1 MGGRFELSS
10 RKKGDSWA
18 GGKCL
23 SLKGWRRSG
32 TLPDDPAGSGKAPST
47 SRYDGKL
54 VAEPYHMLVAG
65 VRLGAGVA
73 AAVRIP
79 IAILHC
85 GVHTGSPQPPS
96 PDAPSPRAP
105 HPGLHR
111 RPSLTPLQ
119 FLTLPVTAI
128 ACGKSCVHPQGR
140 RAVWLRHGDCAA

>member
-1 MGGRFELSS
+1 MGGLRSLPERRVISGLGEKPVTQ
-10 RKKGDSWA
+10 RMEA
-18 GGKCL
+18 GLERSQTTQPGQGKPQVHL
-23 SLKGWRRSG
+23 GKM
-32 TLPDDPAGSGKAPST
+32 GS
-47 SRYDGKL
+47 L

-73 AAVRIP
+73 TAVRIP

-96 PDAPSPRAP
+96 LDALSPRVP
-105 HPGLHR
+105 HPALCR

-119 FLTLPVTAI
+119 FLTLPVTAV

-140 RAVWLRHGDCAA
+140 SSVGFRHGGCAA